1 MSSSSFPSSS
11 SSSPSSPFLIITS
24 LIFLQA
30 DFILNGVAE
39 RRRTPGFDC
48 SLALSFVEVFGQ
60 DVSDL
65 LSDKSIGVNKSQ
77 MKRMGHR

>member
-1 MSSSSFPSSS
+1 MFGP
-11 SSSPSSPFLIITS
+11 PPPVQPAQRGLAGNV
-24 LIFLQA
+24 A
-30 DFILNGVAE
+30 DFILNGVEE
-39 RRRTPGFDC
+39 RRRTPGFHC
-48 SLALSFVEVFGQ
+48 SLAVSFVEVFGQ